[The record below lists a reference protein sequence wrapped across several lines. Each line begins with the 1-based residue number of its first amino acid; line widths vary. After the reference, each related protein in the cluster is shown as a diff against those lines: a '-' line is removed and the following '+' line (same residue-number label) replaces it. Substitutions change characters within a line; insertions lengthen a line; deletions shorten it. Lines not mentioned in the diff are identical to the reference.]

1 MNQIV
6 SAFRGVFANRDLR
19 RVELAAVGSELA
31 AFSYLVVLAVVA
43 YDTSGTGGV
52 GILMLTRMAAA
63 AITTPFT
70 SAFADRFARK
80 RVMVISNLISAALI
94 LVIAAAVSSGIGLV
108 GLCVLASVAAIATS
122 VFRPAQAALLPTL
135 ANTPEQ
141 LTAANAVST
150 TVEGVAIFFGPGIGG
165 ILLGVSGATSV
176 FVFAAAGLLWSAALV
191 TLVHETRPEAESEP
205 DPDLPPESRFHEA
218 TAGIRTLAS
227 ERALLAVVGVYAVQT
242 ILAGALGVFN
252 VVLALEVFDLGNAG
266 VGYLD
271 SAFGV
276 GGIIGG
282 ILAAGLSGSR
292 RLGAWFAL
300 GAMVWGVGIS
310 LVGLSPTAL
319 IVFVVLAGVGAG
331 NTVVDVAAITLIQR
345 SAPAAVLARVFGVI
359 ESILLAG
366 LGLGSILAP
375 VMIAWLGAR
384 PAIVVTGLLLPLSV
398 ALLGRR
404 IVGLDAVGEELIPL
418 VDLMRATSI
427 FAPLP
432 QATLEQV
439 ARRLEP
445 MKAPAGT
452 VLINQGDSGDLF
464 YLIAN
469 GTAGVSADGERR
481 ATLDA
486 GDFFGEIALL
496 RDTAR
501 TATVTAE
508 TEMELLT
515 LDRDQFLAAVTGHT
529 QSVEEADL
537 VISQRLAALR
547 QGVAAF

>member
-1 MNQIV
+1 M
-6 SAFRGVFANRDLR
+6 
-19 RVELAAVGSELA
+19 
-31 AFSYLVVLAVVA
+31 
-43 YDTSGTGGV
+43 
-52 GILMLTRMAAA
+52 
-63 AITTPFT
+63 
-70 SAFADRFARK
+70 
-80 RVMVISNLISAALI
+80 
-94 LVIAAAVSSGIGLV
+94 
-108 GLCVLASVAAIATS
+108 
-122 VFRPAQAALLPTL
+122 
-135 ANTPEQ
+135 
-141 LTAANAVST
+141 
-150 TVEGVAIFFGPGIGG
+150 
-165 ILLGVSGATSV
+165 
-176 FVFAAAGLLWSAALV
+176 
-191 TLVHETRPEAESEP
+191 
-205 DPDLPPESRFHEA
+205 
-218 TAGIRTLAS
+218 
-227 ERALLAVVGVYAVQT
+227 VGVYAVQT

>member
-1 MNQIV
+1 MSQIL

-43 YDTSGTGGV
+43 FETSGTAGV

-70 SAFADRFARK
+70 SALADRYPRK
-80 RVMVISNLISAALI
+80 RVMVASN
-94 LVIAAAVSSGIGLV
+94 VIAAALIIGIAVAVSAHTGLV
-108 GLCVLASVAAIATS
+108 GLCLLASIAAIVTS
-122 VFRPAQAALLPTL
+122 TFRPAQAALLPTL
-135 ANTPEQ
+135 ARTPEQ
-141 LTAANAVST
+141 LTAANAVAT

-165 ILLGVSGATSV
+165 VLLGISGPTSV
-176 FVFAAAGLLWSAALV
+176 FVFAAAGMLWSAALV
-191 TLVHETRPEAESEP
+191 ALVHEPAREPEPVPEAG
-205 DPDLPPESRFHEA
+205 PESRFREA

-242 ILAGALGVFN
+242 IVAGALAVFN

-292 RLGAWFAL
+292 RLGAWFAF

-319 IVFVVLAGVGAG
+319 IVFAVLAGVGAG

-375 VMIAWLGAR
+375 VLIAWLGAR
-384 PAIVVTGLLLPLSV
+384 PAIVVTGLLLPVSV

-404 IVGLDAVGEELIPL
+404 ILGLDAVGEELIPL

-445 MKAPAGT
+445 MKVPAGT
-452 VLINQGDSGDLF
+452 EMITQGDTGDLF
-464 YLIAN
+464 YLIAT
-469 GTAGVSADGERR
+469 GTAAVTVDGERR
-481 ATLDA
+481 ATIDA
-486 GDFFGEIALL
+486 GGFFGEIALL
-496 RDTAR
+496 RDTPR

-508 TEMELLT
+508 TEMELLS

-537 VISQRLAALR
+537 VVSQRLAALR
-547 QGVAAF
+547 QGVSAF

>member
-1 MNQIV
+1 MSQIV

-31 AFSYLVVLAVVA
+31 AFSYFVVLAVVA
-43 YDTSGTGGV
+43 YDASGTGGV

-70 SAFADRFARK
+70 SALADRFPRK
-80 RVMVISNLISAALI
+80 RVMVASNLLAAALI
-94 LVIAAAVSSGIGLV
+94 LAIAAAVSAGVGLV
-108 GLCVLASVAAIATS
+108 GLCALASIAAIVTS

-135 ANTPEQ
+135 ARTPEQ

-150 TVEGVAIFFGPGIGG
+150 TVEGVAIFLGPGIGG
-165 ILLGVSGATSV
+165 ILLGLSGPTSV
-176 FVFAAAGLLWSAALV
+176 FGFAAAGLLWSAALV
-191 TLVHETRPEAESEP
+191 TFVHEAPHAPEPEPEAG
-205 DPDLPPESRFHEA
+205 PESRFREA

-242 ILAGALGVFN
+242 IVAGALAVFN

-292 RLGAWFAL
+292 RLGAWFAV

-359 ESILLAG
+359 ESILLSG
-366 LGLGSILAP
+366 IGLGSILAP
-375 VMIAWLGAR
+375 VLIAWLGAR
-384 PAIVVTGLLLPLSV
+384 PAIVVTGLLLPLAV

-404 IVGLDAVGEELIPL
+404 ILSLDAVGEELIPL

-445 MKAPAGT
+445 MT
-452 VLINQGDSGDLF
+452 VLAGKAVINQGDAGDLF
-464 YLIAN
+464 YLIAT
-469 GTAGVSADGERR
+469 GTALVSVDGEPR
-481 ATLDA
+481 ATIVA

-496 RDTAR
+496 RDTPR

-508 TEMELLT
+508 TDMELLS
-515 LDRDQFLAAVTGHT
+515 LDRDQFLAAVTGHA

-537 VISQRLAALR
+537 VVSQRLAALR
-547 QGVAAF
+547 QGVSAF